1 MAQIHDW
8 DDAILDPT
16 EIDQLCNGVLAP
28 TGYVARHGISFWGFG
43 VLVKIRGV
51 SQI

>member
-1 MAQIHDW
+1 MAQINDW
-8 DDAILDPT
+8 DDTIPAPT

-28 TGYVARHGISFWGFG
+28 TGYVARHGVSFLGFG
-43 VLVKIRGV
+43 VLVKIRAV